1 MFLFL
6 MNLNRIIE
14 RESPTGFTMAQPP
27 FPCFAWQSESSVDAK
42 KLLQAF
48 LEQRPSPQW
57 VMVGDGCVQSNLQLW
72 TAWMS
77 ASRRWIRK
85 TSLARSIDAEFLR
98 YLSGTHHVSEAF
110 KRAGVRNE
118 DNSGYVLFLPEASAD
133 EEEIDCQIVEYD
145 AEAIELQAKEI
156 LELKERLN
164 KIYVK
169 HCGQSLK
176 KVEAALDRDNFMT
189 AEAAKEWG
197 IIDQIVDKR
206 SHDGE

>member
-1 MFLFL
+1 
-6 MNLNRIIE
+6 
-14 RESPTGFTMAQPP
+14 MAQPP

-110 KRAGVRNE
+110 KRAGVRNK

-145 AEAIELQAKEI
+145 SDAIELQAKEI
-156 LELKERLN
+156 LAELELEVHPTDYALSKQGALRLGM
-164 KIYVK
+164 KFEFE
-169 HCGQSLK
+169 QETLTES
-176 KVEAALDRDNFMT
+176 ALIGHILSSEFT
-189 AEAAKEWG
+189 
-197 IIDQIVDKR
+197 
-206 SHDGE
+206 S

>member
-1 MFLFL
+1 

-110 KRAGVRNE
+110 KRAGVRNK

-145 AEAIELQAKEI
+145 SDAIELQAKEI
-156 LELKERLN
+156 LAELELEVHPTDYALSKQGALRLGM
-164 KIYVK
+164 KFEFE
-169 HCGQSLK
+169 QETLTES
-176 KVEAALDRDNFMT
+176 ALIGHILSSEFT
-189 AEAAKEWG
+189 
-197 IIDQIVDKR
+197 
-206 SHDGE
+206 S

>member
-156 LELKERLN
+156 LAELKLEVHPTDYALSKQGALRLGM
-164 KIYVK
+164 KFEFE
-169 HCGQSLK
+169 QETLTES
-176 KVEAALDRDNFMT
+176 ALIGHILSSEFT
-189 AEAAKEWG
+189 
-197 IIDQIVDKR
+197 
-206 SHDGE
+206 S